1 MVESSQIVS
10 AAPETQP
17 QVRDRSNLILLVLCS
32 AAFMAMLDTFIVNVA
47 FKAIGEGYPGS
58 TLSNLSWILN
68 AYTIGYAALLIP
80 AGRLADRFG
89 RKRGFLVGLT
99 VFTLASVACAVG
111 PTLWWLVGFRVLQA
125 VGAALLTPTSLGLLL
140 TALPAE
146 RRAGAVKIWATSTS
160 LAAAVG
166 PVVGGALVKLS
177 WQWVFLVNVP
187 VGVIALIGAVALLPE
202 TEDVTVTRIPDLF
215 GALILAIGLGALA
228 LALVKGQEWGWSGSS
243 TLIAFAAAA
252 VAAALAIARV
262 LTHASPIVDPS
273 LMKVRTFF
281 WANVTALLFC
291 TAFGAVLPSV
301 VLRLEGGAGYS
312 ALATGLAV
320 APGPLMVPVFA
331 AVGQRLA
338 GRGWS
343 AGYLVALGNSL
354 VGVGAVALAVSART
368 EVDYLTQLLPGWL
381 IIGVGVGFSLPSL
394 LASATVDLPPAQ
406 VSTGSGIVNTSRQL
420 GYVLGVAMLVALL
433 GTLTAS
439 GNDALN
445 GFRHSWW
452 AIAAVALL
460 SVFTALGITA
470 RRRLDSVGR
479 VS

>member
-1 MVESSQIVS
+1 MVETSQVVS
-10 AAPETQP
+10 AGREVQP

-68 AYTIGYAALLIP
+68 AYTIVYAALLIP

-89 RKRGFLVGLT
+89 RKRGFLIGLT

-125 VGAALLTPTSLGLLL
+125 SGAALLTPTSLGLLL

-160 LAAAVG
+160 LAAAIG

-187 VGVIALIGAVALLPE
+187 VGVIALIGAIALLPE
-202 TEDVTVTRIPDLF
+202 TKDATVTRIPDLF
-215 GALILAIGLGALA
+215 GALVLAIGLGALA
-228 LALVKGQEWGWSGSS
+228 LALVKGQEWGWSASS
-243 TLIAFAAAA
+243 TLIAFAVAA
-252 VAAALAIARV
+252 VAVVLVVARV
-262 LTHASPIVDPS
+262 LTHSAPIIDPA

-281 WANVTALLFC
+281 WANATALLFC
-291 TAFGAVLPSV
+291 TAFGAVLPSI
-301 VLRLEGGAGYS
+301 VLRLETTAHYS
-312 ALATGLAV
+312 ALVTGLAV
-320 APGPLMVPVFA
+320 APSPLMVPIFA
-331 AVGQRLA
+331 AVGQRLSK
-338 GRGWS
+338 RGWPAS
-343 AGYLVALGNSL
+343 HIVALGNSL
-354 VGVGAVALAVSART
+354 VFLGAVVLALSART
-368 EVDYLTQLLPGWL
+368 EVDYLTQVLPGWL
-381 IIGVGVGFSLPSL
+381 IVGVGVGFSLPSL
-394 LASATVDLPPAQ
+394 LASATVDLPPAR

-439 GNDALN
+439 GADALS
-445 GFRHSWW
+445 GFTHSWW
-452 AIAAVALL
+452 AIAAVAAA
-460 SVFTALGITA
+460 SAVTALGITA
-470 RRRLDSVGR
+470 RRPRAA
-479 VS
+479 

>member
-1 MVESSQIVS
+1 MVETSQVDS
-10 AAPETQP
+10 AAQQT
-17 QVRDRSNLILLVLCS
+17 RNRSDLVLLVLCS

-47 FKAIGEGYPGS
+47 FEAIGEGYPGS
-58 TLSNLSWILN
+58 TLSDLSWVLN
-68 AYTIGYAALLIP
+68 GYTIVYAALLIP

-89 RKRGFLVGLT
+89 RKRGFLIGLA
-99 VFTLASVACAVG
+99 VFTLASVACALA
-111 PTLWWLVGFRVLQA
+111 PTLWWLIGFRVLQA
-125 VGAALLTPTSLGLLL
+125 AGAAVLTPTSLGLLL
-140 TALPAE
+140 TVLPVE

-160 LAAAVG
+160 LAAAIG
-166 PVVGGALVKLS
+166 PVIGGALVKVS

-187 VGVIALIGAVALLPE
+187 VGVIALIGALALLPDTKGE
-202 TEDVTVTRIPDLF
+202 TVERIPDLL

-252 VAAALAIARV
+252 IAAALVIARV
-262 LTHASPIVDPS
+262 LTHASPIIDPA

-331 AVGQRLA
+331 AVGQRLT

-354 VGVGAVALAVSART
+354 VCLGALVLALSART
-368 EVDYLTQLLPGWL
+368 EVDYLTQVLPGWL

-394 LASATVDLPPAQ
+394 LASATVDLPPAR

-433 GTLTAS
+433 GTLTTS
-439 GNDALN
+439 EGDSLDR
-445 GFRHSWW
+445 FTHSWW
-452 AIAAVALL
+452 AIASVALL
-460 SVFTALGITA
+460 SVLTALGITA
-470 RRRLDSVGR
+470 RRASTG
-479 VS
+479 S